1 MLYFR
6 PYELFT
12 FLADVPSMAYWPALF
27 AIISYIVT
35 QLSAGRSITILTPE
49 IKCILFITTYA
60 LLLMPLSRDIGRS
73 WEVFINELIKTSLI
87 FIIMANVLFTEA
99 RIKTMMW
106 LGVAI
111 GVYLSYQSYDLN
123 QRGVFNTLGNRV
135 SVDVGG
141 MFGNPNDM
149 AIHLVIFIPIAIALG
164 LNSHKRT
171 IKYLC
176 YTVVALMTYAIIL
189 TQSRGG
195 FLGLI
200 AVAVAIIW
208 KFGRGHRIRLM
219 LISSILAICF
229 IMLAP
234 GEYGT
239 RFRSIFNPSL
249 DSTGS
254 SSEREELL
262 KRSIIVTL
270 RNPLGVG
277 LGNSTTFG
285 VRNLVTHNAYTQVS
299 SELGWLSFGAYLI
312 FLIVPL
318 RFLSKIETEMNI
330 SGENSSIYL
339 LIIGTQIGII
349 GYMVSSFFAS
359 VAYQWYVYY
368 PIAFAIGFRLVYER
382 SQP

>member
-1 MLYFR
+1 
-6 PYELFT
+6 
-12 FLADVPSMAYWPALF
+12 MAYWPALF